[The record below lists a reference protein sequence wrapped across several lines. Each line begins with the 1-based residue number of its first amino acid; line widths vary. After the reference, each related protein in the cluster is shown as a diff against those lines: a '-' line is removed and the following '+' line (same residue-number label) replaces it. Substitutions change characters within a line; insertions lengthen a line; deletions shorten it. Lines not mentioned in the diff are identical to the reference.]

1 MGGYGHDNRPSD
13 AGFGPVRATGLVDEI
28 VEQLEK
34 AILEGRLRPGD
45 RVVEAALARTMGVS
59 RAPVREAARILAE
72 RGLLNQLPRRGF
84 FVRGMTLKE
93 IDDIFDM
100 IAALTHHALHDGG
113 SGDMTKA
120 DEISLYVNQIG
131 SGLAPSDG
139 DVQIETELHLLRLV
153 SLLSNNNRL
162 CETFDLMATELKIA
176 ARLNPAQPL
185 SKKMLGEYGTY
196 PAQSKQ
202 ETCHGLKRYLRAFS
216 LICICVSA
224 FPSPAVNKSFRQH
237 VS

>member
-1 MGGYGHDNRPSD
+1 
-13 AGFGPVRATGLVDEI
+13 
-28 VEQLEK
+28 
-34 AILEGRLRPGD
+34 
-45 RVVEAALARTMGVS
+45 
-59 RAPVREAARILAE
+59 
-72 RGLLNQLPRRGF
+72 
-84 FVRGMTLKE
+84 MTLKE

-185 SKKMLGEYGTY
+185 SKKMLGEYGTLSRAIKAGDMSR
-196 PAQSKQ
+196 AQALL
-202 ETCHGLKRYLRAFS
+202 EGLLSDMHLRFR
-216 LICICVSA
+216 
-224 FPSPAVNKSFRQH
+224 FPISSG
-237 VS
+237 